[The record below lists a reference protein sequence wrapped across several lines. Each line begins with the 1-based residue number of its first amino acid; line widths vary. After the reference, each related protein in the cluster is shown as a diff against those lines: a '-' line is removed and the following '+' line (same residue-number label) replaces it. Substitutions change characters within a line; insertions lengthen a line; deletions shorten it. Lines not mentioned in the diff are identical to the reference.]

1 MKRREFCNLI
11 CGSIPIS
18 KAGELL
24 TALKKDARTAFPW
37 TRSPA
42 AEGGRY
48 APLRARHHRA
58 SSSVPVLPSFD
69 WESLLGSKEIRF
81 LTDNQLSAY
90 LDSEPGISRIQ
101 YFPVRERPKLVSK
114 VEYTSLTKESQ
125 FRRTGPRISFQHSD
139 GTLAK
144 VKEEEYQWQP
154 HKAQRLWGGN
164 DFVVKEELVVY
175 GNCAALRF
183 TRVRGSGI
191 KINIKQIFSPHEFS
205 TRQVGGHSIFMF
217 REGVWLAPYVSG
229 DSVITLTQG
238 GYEAT
243 GTITEPNFLLL
254 LAGYRSEDVIKQ
266 IARCKEK
273 PDSVFGEARR
283 GWDSYFSSM
292 VPRIES
298 SDERMVRLYY
308 YLFYVV
314 RSSLFD
320 IPWEPY
326 VYAYTCPWKTGAI
339 WQWSWNTPMNAIT
352 ERWLND
358 ASFAKQG
365 IGLIRAYHGAAY
377 IGTYLHP
384 VRKQEKHWNIYD
396 WDAATEQAQKSL
408 DTKSYDFLF
417 RMPYTVPNSFL
428 GIWEVYLMTGD
439 RNFLIQNLPIME
451 DYERSAREHAR
462 PGSLLT
468 PFQFMVD
475 EFDYSLRWKPVEKT
489 FVKGGRQRAFDVPL
503 LMVDFNVYLVELR
516 RILCRAYLEL
526 GQAPQAQAMDG
537 LAKGSANEINQRLW
551 NDRLNFYCDVR
562 YDNGLSTG
570 VRAVSGFSPLFA
582 QIVPPQRKARL
593 LQALDDPQ
601 GFGSPF
607 PVPSVELRNP
617 DLDPNLLTYGGDS
630 LITSGVWMVV
640 NALVRNDEE
649 KRAAR
654 YIHKAIE
661 MVAKDGVSSAY
672 SYNPIKATP
681 NQAKHTMATQCAIL
695 NDLIVRYVVGFTPR
709 ADGFFEFNPFAL
721 DNSMGYLKWGPFLYK
736 NKYTITVEWTGKEYI
751 VSVNGARLSFP
762 KPLHT
767 VTELTQEGNLTV
779 RQTL

>member
-11 CGSIPIS
+11 SGTIVIS

-24 TALKKDARTAFPW
+24 QGLKKDVRTAFSG
-37 TRSPA
+37 TGAPA

-48 APLRARHHRA
+48 APLRARHPWVSR
-58 SSSVPVLPSFD
+58 SVPALPSID
-69 WESLLGSKEIRF
+69 WERLLGNKEIRF

-90 LDSEPGISRIQ
+90 TDSEPGISQIHF
-101 YFPVRERPKLVSK
+101 FPVRERPKLVSK
-114 VEYTSLTKESQ
+114 LDYTSLTKESQ
-125 FRRTGPRISFQHSD
+125 SRRTGPRISFQNSD

-154 HKAQRLWGGN
+154 HKAQRLWRGN
-164 DFVVKEELVVY
+164 DFVVKEELAVY
-175 GNCAALRF
+175 GNCAALRL

-191 KINIKQIFSPHEFS
+191 KINIKQIFSPPEISS
-205 TRQVGGHSIFMF
+205 TQVGGHSIFMF
-217 REGVWLAPYVSG
+217 REGVWLAPYVWG
-229 DSVITLTQG
+229 DSEITLTQA

-243 GTITEPNFLLL
+243 GTITEPILILLSV
-254 LAGYRSEDVIKQ
+254 GYRPEDVIKQ
-266 IARCKEK
+266 IVKCKEA
-273 PDSVFGEARR
+273 PDGVFEEAQA

-298 SDERMVRLYY
+298 SDERMVRVYY

-314 RSSLFD
+314 RSSLFN

-365 IGLIRAYHGAAY
+365 IGLIRANHGAAY

-384 VRKQEKHWNIYD
+384 VRKQEKQWNIYD

-408 DTKSYDFLF
+408 ETKNYDFLF

-439 RNFLIQNLPIME
+439 RDFLIQNLPIME
-451 DYERSAREHAR
+451 DYECSAREHAP

-475 EFDYSLRWKPVEKT
+475 EFDYSLRWKPVQEG
-489 FVKGGRQRAFDVPL
+489 FVKGGRQRPFDVPL
-503 LMVDFNVYLVELR
+503 LMVDFNAYLVELR
-516 RILCRAYLEL
+516 RILCRAYLDL
-526 GQAPQAQAMDG
+526 GQAQQARAMEG
-537 LAKGSANEINQRLW
+537 LAKESAEEINQRLW

-570 VRAVSGFSPLFA
+570 VRAVSGFTPLYA
-582 QIVPPQRKARL
+582 QIVPPHRKARL

-607 PVPSVELRNP
+607 PLPSVELRNP

-630 LITSGVWMVV
+630 LITSGVWMIV
-640 NALVRNDEE
+640 NALVRNAEE

-681 NQAKHTMATQCAIL
+681 NQAKHTLATQCAIL
-695 NDLIVRYVVGFTPR
+695 NDLILRYIVGFTPR
-709 ADGFFEFNPFAL
+709 ADLLFEFNPIAL
-721 DNSMGYLKWGPFLYK
+721 DPSMNHLKWGPFLYK
-736 NKYTITVEWTGKEYI
+736 RNYTILVEWTQKEYT
-751 VSVNGARLSFP
+751 VSVNGASLRFP
-762 KPLHT
+762 KPTH
-767 VTELTQEGNLTV
+767 VVAELDSGGKLRTRTAM
-779 RQTL
+779 